1 MVLAPSPASL
11 EHGIAGAGRA
21 ADVRRTAAG
30 VAIVRTVSPSEPAS
44 QPAELQV
51 THRVVDGVPVVVATG
66 EIDVDTASLLA
77 DAVKTSVDQAAGK
90 PCILDLTDVD
100 FLNSA
105 GLTALLEVARHAEAR
120 REPLRIVVDA
130 NRPVIRP
137 IEVTG
142 LDDVLALYHS
152 VEEALNARQRP

>member
-1 MVLAPSPASL
+1 MDSSAIGTPVERATRFTMLVHLPRMDGHGL
-11 EHGIAGAGRA
+11 E
-21 ADVRRTAAG
+21 
-30 VAIVRTVSPSEPAS
+30 P
-44 QPAELQV
+44 
-51 THRVVDGVPVVVATG
+51 RVHNG
-66 EIDVDTASLLA
+66 
-77 DAVKTSVDQAAGK
+77 
-90 PCILDLTDVD
+90 LTDVD

-105 GLTALLEVARHAEAR
+105 GLTALLDATWHADARP
-120 REPLRIVVDA
+120 EPLRIVVDA